1 MKRRAFGL
9 AALAAAAAGGLA
21 LGRRPSLSDEAFAA
35 LYAAP
40 PGPPDG
46 PVDVYH
52 LGHSLV
58 GRDMPAML
66 AQLAGH
72 RWHSQLGWGASLRDH
87 WRDEVPG
94 HAVENATE
102 AFRPAG
108 EALDSG
114 AYPVVVLTEMV
125 DLRDAIRWHD
135 SARHLARWAG
145 RARAARPDV
154 RLYLYETWPRLDD
167 PDGWEARIAADLPA
181 LWEAQVL
188 RPAVERAGPIHVIP
202 GGQVMAA
209 LAAAAGAG
217 VLPGIAGRRDFFAD
231 GIHFNDLGAYA
242 MALTHFAAIYGRSP
256 EGLPHRLLRADGTVA
271 LPPPDGAAARM
282 QGLVWRVVAGYA
294 LTGVRG

>member
-1 MKRRAFGL
+1 MRRRVFGL
-9 AALAAAAAGGLA
+9 AALAGAAAGGLA
-21 LGRRPSLSDEAFAA
+21 LGRRPRLSDTAFAA

-40 PGPPDG
+40 LDPPQG

-66 AQLAGH
+66 AQLGGH

-87 WRDEVPG
+87 WREEVPG
-94 HAVENATE
+94 HAAENATE

-125 DLRDAIRWHD
+125 ELRDAIRWHD
-135 SARHLARWAG
+135 SARHLARWAA
-145 RARAARPDV
+145 RARAARPGV
-154 RLYLYETWPRLDD
+154 RLYLYETWHRLDD
-167 PDGWEARIAADLPA
+167 PEGWEARIAADLPA
-181 LWEAQVL
+181 LWEAQLL
-188 RPAVERAGPIHVIP
+188 RPAVEKAGPIHVIP

-209 LAAAAGAG
+209 LAAAAEAG
-217 VLPGIAGRRDFFAD
+217 NLPGLAGRQDFFAD
-231 GIHFNDLGAYA
+231 EIHVNDLGAYA

-256 EGLPHRLLRADGTVA
+256 QGLPHRLRRA
-271 LPPPDGAAARM
+271 DGAAAVPPPDAAAAPM
-282 QGLVWRVVAGYA
+282 QELVWRVVAGYA
-294 LTGVRG
+294 PAGVRG